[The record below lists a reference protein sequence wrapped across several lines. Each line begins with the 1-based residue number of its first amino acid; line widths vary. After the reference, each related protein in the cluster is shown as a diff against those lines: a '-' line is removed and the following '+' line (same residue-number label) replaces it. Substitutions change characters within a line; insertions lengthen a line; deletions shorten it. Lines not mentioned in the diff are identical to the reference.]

1 MKTKD
6 NLFYFIF
13 FLERSV
19 IFSFE
24 ILWEKKTH
32 PIWDVSFKK
41 VHINISCITIFH
53 SIYSFQSQKGLNN
66 DFSYFSNSH
75 KTYLGSAKR
84 YKRLKNIWKSNIIV
98 ETDEKQKSHNWNI
111 LWLRIKEAKDFVVR
125 HQSDHQWRCCVQLL
139 MRISKRIRQ
148 IPYGMKFLNLKKHM
162 KFLRTILSSSFQ
174 IHVSI

>member
-1 MKTKD
+1 MRKENISHMGCIFQKSTHKYFMY
-6 NLFYFIF
+6 NYFSFYIF
-13 FLERSV
+13 FWFFVFQIHIKHISV
-19 IFSFE
+19 V
-24 ILWEKKTH
+24 LKK
-32 PIWDVSFKK
+32 
-41 VHINISCITIFH
+41 
-53 SIYSFQSQKGLNN
+53 
-66 DFSYFSNSH
+66 
-75 KTYLGSAKR
+75 

-125 HQSDHQWRCCVQLL
+125 HQSDHQWRCCVPLL
-139 MRISKRIRQ
+139 MRIWKRIRQ